1 MRPGKL
7 LLMYARQT
15 LNLYALWLVRL
26 CIDVTLRLLMVM
38 CIPIILIWS
47 NFGMAWSQQSAQASF
62 SLSGF
67 LLRGWPKPPPTD
79 WHLFLGLRRRK
90 ATKHRIITGEVLPP
104 LE

>member
-7 LLMYARQT
+7 LLMYACQT
-15 LNLYALWLVRL
+15 LKLYALWLLRL
-26 CIDVTLRLLMVM
+26 CVDAVIRLFMVM

-47 NFGMAWSQQSAQASF
+47 NFGMAWSQRSAQASF
-62 SLSGF
+62 SLSGL

-79 WHLFLGLRRRK
+79 WRLFLGLRRRK
-90 ATKHRIITGEVLPP
+90 PTEHRAITGEILPP